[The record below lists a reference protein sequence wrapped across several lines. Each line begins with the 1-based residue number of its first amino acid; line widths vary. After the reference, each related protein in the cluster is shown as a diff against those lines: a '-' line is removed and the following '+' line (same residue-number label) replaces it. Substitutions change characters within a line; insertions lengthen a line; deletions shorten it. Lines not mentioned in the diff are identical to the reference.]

1 LTKNEALYQGNDK
14 PDCAI
19 NIALATEG
27 AAGDRQPIGA
37 ARCQTIQREPN
48 MTTKIEKLQHK
59 AEVAR
64 LKAEI
69 ETQKINVATAHGL
82 ATRAAAGTFDDFQTA
97 NASYVAEVGILI
109 DLRDKLA
116 ALTAPAKDA

>member
-1 LTKNEALYQGNDK
+1 
-14 PDCAI
+14 
-19 NIALATEG
+19 
-27 AAGDRQPIGA
+27 
-37 ARCQTIQREPN
+37 

-82 ATRAAAGTFDDFQTA
+82 ANRAATGTFDDFQTA
-97 NASYVAEVGILI
+97 NASYVTEVGILM
-109 DLRDKLA
+109 DLRTKIA
-116 ALTAPAKDA
+116 ALTATAKDA